1 MGNTQS
7 SNGTGD
13 ASMASS
19 RFTDPTFGRAEPK
32 VPWAPR
38 PPSLHGKV
46 IGLLDNTKEQT
57 QIILTTIGDALVE
70 RYGAARVVYRTKE
83 TFSSLPPRRSSTQW
97 RPKCTSRSPRLAGE
111 AHARCAVCTTRS
123 NSRKRAS
130 PRR

>member
-1 MGNTQS
+1 
-7 SNGTGD
+7 
-13 ASMASS
+13 MASS

-57 QIILTTIGDALVE
+57 QIILTTIGDALIE

-83 TFSSLPPRRSSTQW
+83 TFSKPAAPEILNAMAP
-97 RPKCTSRSPRLAGE
+97 E
-111 AHARCAVCTTRS
+111 VHVAV
-123 NSRKRAS
+123 AALGG
-130 PRR
+130 